1 METWPVTECC
11 IPHLQQILDTHDLYP
26 LPAYNIKGQLIP
38 PLQYDA
44 LLKGATVEAHF
55 TLIHHYI
62 KSMNQH
68 VYITM
73 VHKIQVLC
81 FPAPLPTSPFK
92 CLKSELQM
100 TKANNNKFDHG
111 LYILALF
118 GFY

>member
-68 VYITM
+68 VCIHYNGPQNSGIM
-73 VHKIQVLC
+73 FPCSIANKSFQV
-81 FPAPLPTSPFK
+81 PQVRTTNDK
-92 CLKSELQM
+92 GKQQQ
-100 TKANNNKFDHG
+100 
-111 LYILALF
+111 I
-118 GFY
+118 